1 MNDPTTHDPR
11 QLADIADGIACVI
24 CGLGFISSSYG
35 EVPHVPVGRDVETG
49 SQVFACAECCDEDAR
64 LIDSLAHGD
73 QLPPG
78 SDRVAELLA
87 AWRDEVRAEPLPP
100 LPTIPHQR
108 RGDDR

>member
-1 MNDPTTHDPR
+1 MHDPTTHQPTEPTTD
-11 QLADIADGIACVI
+11 
-24 CGLGFISSSYG
+24 
-35 EVPHVPVGRDVETG
+35 T
-49 SQVFACAECCDEDAR
+49 DAR

-100 LPTIPHQR
+100 LPTIPAPR
-108 RGDDR
+108 SGDDR